1 MGVNGISF
9 DTAYEAGTGFN
20 RIAINVVTTSFA
32 RNVRITVHFVCPLT
46 ARACY
51 GQRYVITLHQGSAM
65 TKPQIAEDSDP
76 PVNRE
81 TIVRKA
87 SGLIVFGT
95 DFRSKRRE
103 RVYDADKVWS
113 GEHTIRDYTE
123 I

>member
-1 MGVNGISF
+1 MI
-9 DTAYEAGTGFN
+9 
-20 RIAINVVTTSFA
+20 
-32 RNVRITVHFVCPLT
+32 
-46 ARACY
+46 
-51 GQRYVITLHQGSAM
+51 
-65 TKPQIAEDSDP
+65 KPQIAEDPDP

-87 SGLIVFGT
+87 LGRIILGT

-123 I
+123 F

>member
-1 MGVNGISF
+1 
-9 DTAYEAGTGFN
+9 
-20 RIAINVVTTSFA
+20 
-32 RNVRITVHFVCPLT
+32 
-46 ARACY
+46 
-51 GQRYVITLHQGSAM
+51 M
-65 TKPQIAEDSDP
+65 TKPQIAEDPDP

-87 SGLIVFGT
+87 SGLIILGT

-113 GEHTIRDYTE
+113 GEHTIRDYAE